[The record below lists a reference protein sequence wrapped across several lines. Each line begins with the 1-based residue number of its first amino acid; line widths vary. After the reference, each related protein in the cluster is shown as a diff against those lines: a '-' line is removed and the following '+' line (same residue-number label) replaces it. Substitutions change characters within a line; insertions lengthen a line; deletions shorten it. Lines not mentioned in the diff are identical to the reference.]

1 MNLHLYSRIK
11 IYLFYFF
18 FTAENKKFF
27 KFIINNR
34 KSSRSQ
40 IFQDLFAYFFSDCKR
55 NGIFIEIGGGNGVD
69 LSNTYFLEKKF
80 KWKGVI
86 CEPDSRLHTNILA
99 KRKCF
104 LETKP
109 VSNSLNKNIYF
120 HSKSLYN
127 SYTSF
132 SYSLAA
138 KKLKSISLN
147 NLIKKYQ
154 LGKNI
159 DYISIDTEGNELDI
173 IKNFNFNK
181 YNVKIFTIEH
191 NFKKRNRENIYKIL
205 KKNNYQRVFKY
216 ISYMDDWYIKKNYN
230 KFNLESE

>member
-1 MNLHLYSRIK
+1 MKLRLYSQIK
-11 IYLFYFF
+11 FFLFYFF
-18 FTAENKKFF
+18 FATENKKFF
-27 KFIINNR
+27 KLIIN
-34 KSSRSQ
+34 KKKLSKSQ
-40 IFQDLFAYFFSDCKR
+40 IFQDLFAYFFSNCKKK
-55 NGIFIEIGGGNGVD
+55 GTFIEIGGGNGVN
-69 LSNTYFLEKKF
+69 LSNSYILEKKF
-80 KWKGVI
+80 KWRGVI
-86 CEPDSRLHTNILA
+86 CEPDSRLHANILA

-109 VSNSLNKNIYF
+109 VSSSANKNIYF
-120 HSKSLYN
+120 YFKGLYD
-127 SYTSF
+127 SYARL
-132 SYSLAA
+132 SYGPSA

-191 NFKKRNRENIYKIL
+191 NFKKKIRERIYKIL

-216 ISYMDDWYIKKNYN
+216 ISYMDDWYIKKNYS
-230 KFNLESE
+230 KFN

>member
-1 MNLHLYSRIK
+1 
-11 IYLFYFF
+11 
-18 FTAENKKFF
+18 
-27 KFIINNR
+27 
-34 KSSRSQ
+34 
-40 IFQDLFAYFFSDCKR
+40 
-55 NGIFIEIGGGNGVD
+55 
-69 LSNTYFLEKKF
+69 
-80 KWKGVI
+80 VI
-86 CEPDSRLHTNILA
+86 CEPDSRLHANILT

-120 HSKSLYN
+120 YFKGLYD
-127 SYTSF
+127 
-132 SYSLAA
+132 SYSSLSYNPAA

-147 NLIKKYQ
+147 SLIKKYQ

-191 NFKKRNRENIYKIL
+191 NFKKKIE
-205 KKNNYQRVFKY
+205 KIFT
-216 ISYMDDWYIKKNYN
+216 
-230 KFNLESE
+230 KF

>member
-1 MNLHLYSRIK
+1 MKLRLYSQIK
-11 IYLFYFF
+11 FFLFYFIF
-18 FTAENKKFF
+18 STENKKFF
-27 KFIINNR
+27 KLIIN
-34 KSSRSQ
+34 KKKLSKSQ
-40 IFQDLFAYFFSDCKR
+40 IFQDLFAYFFSNCKKK
-55 NGIFIEIGGGNGVD
+55 GTFIEIGGGNGVD
-69 LSNTYFLEKKF
+69 LSNSYILEKKF
-80 KWKGVI
+80 KWRGVI
-86 CEPDSRLHTNILA
+86 CEPDSRLHSNILA

-104 LETKP
+104 LETRP
-109 VSNSLNKNIYF
+109 VSSSVNKNIYF
-120 HSKSLYN
+120 YFKGLYDSYASL
-127 SYTSF
+127 
-132 SYSLAA
+132 SYSPSA

-191 NFKKRNRENIYKIL
+191 NFKKKIRERIYKIL

-230 KFNLESE
+230 KFN

>member
-1 MNLHLYSRIK
+1 MKLRLYSQIK
-11 IYLFYFF
+11 FFLFYFF
-18 FTAENKKFF
+18 FSTENKKFF
-27 KFIINNR
+27 KLIIN
-34 KSSRSQ
+34 KKKLSKSQ
-40 IFQDLFAYFFSDCKR
+40 IFQDLFAYFFSNCKKK
-55 NGIFIEIGGGNGVD
+55 GTFIEIGGGNGVD
-69 LSNTYFLEKKF
+69 LSNSYILEKKF
-80 KWKGVI
+80 KWRGVI
-86 CEPDSRLHTNILA
+86 CEPDSRLHSNILA

-104 LETKP
+104 LETRP
-109 VSNSLNKNIYF
+109 VSSSVNKNIYF
-120 HSKSLYN
+120 YFKGLYDSYASL
-127 SYTSF
+127 
-132 SYSLAA
+132 SYSPSA

-181 YNVKIFTIEH
+181 YNVKIFKIEH
-191 NFKKRNRENIYKIL
+191 NFKKKIRERIYKIL

-230 KFNLESE
+230 KFN

>member
-1 MNLHLYSRIK
+1 MNLRLYLQIK
-11 IYLFYFF
+11 FCLIYFF
-18 FTAENKKFF
+18 FSTQNKKFF
-27 KFIINNR
+27 KFIINN
-34 KSSRSQ
+34 KKLSKSQ
-40 IFQDLFAYFFSDCKR
+40 IFQDLFAYFFSDCKKK
-55 NGIFIEIGGGNGVD
+55 GTFIEIGGGNGVD
-69 LSNTYFLEKKF
+69 LSNTYILEKKF
-80 KWKGVI
+80 KWRGVI
-86 CEPDSRLHTNILA
+86 CEPDSRLHTNIMT

-120 HSKSLYN
+120 YFKGLYN
-127 SYTSF
+127 SYSSF
-132 SYSLAA
+132 DSSPSA

-147 NLIKKYQ
+147 NLIRKYQ

-173 IKNFNFNK
+173 IKNFNFKK

-191 NFKKRNRENIYKIL
+191 NFKKKIRENIYKIL
-205 KKNNYQRVFKY
+205 KKNNYQRVFRY

-230 KFNLESE
+230 KFNLKSE

>member
-1 MNLHLYSRIK
+1 MNLHLYTQIK
-11 IYLFYFF
+11 IILFYFF
-18 FTAENKKFF
+18 FTSNNKNFF
-27 KFIINNR
+27 KFIINN
-34 KSSRSQ
+34 KKLSKSQ
-40 IFQDLFAYFFSDCKR
+40 IFQDLFAYFFSDCKKI
-55 NGIFIEIGGGNGVD
+55 GTFIDFGGGNGVD
-69 LSNTYFLEKKF
+69 LSNTYALEKKF

-86 CEPDSRLHTNILA
+86 CEPDNRLHANILA
-99 KRKCF
+99 KRKCL

-109 VSNSLNKNIYF
+109 VGNSLNKNIYF
-120 HSKSLYN
+120 FFKGLYE
-127 SYTSF
+127 SCTSSSF
-132 SYSLAA
+132 SPAA

-147 NLIKKYQ
+147 SLIKKYQ

-191 NFKKRNRENIYKIL
+191 NFKKKNREDIYKIL

-216 ISYMDDWYIKKNYN
+216 ISYMDDWYIKKNYH
-230 KFNLESE
+230 